1 MQHLSS
7 SLGLASTRRAV
18 TWQTHL
24 GRQCLLMPRRVALPR
39 LNGHYK
45 SRHLLQL
52 QASTVDAPPPTETVE
67 AERPVAMVSNVSC
80 VFGMH

>member
-1 MQHLSS
+1 
-7 SLGLASTRRAV
+7 
-18 TWQTHL
+18 
-24 GRQCLLMPRRVALPR
+24 MPRRVALPR

-45 SRHLLQL
+45 SRHVLQL